1 MIDKVIVKAKK
12 IKDSGAKD
20 DKDIAKVKDE
30 RESERILLNE
40 SENWLLFNDS
50 TFCLFNYTH
59 SNTQQIFALFQI

>member
-40 SENWLLFNDS
+40 SEN
-50 TFCLFNYTH
+50 
-59 SNTQQIFALFQI
+59 